1 MNASPSSPPTRR
13 PGADPSQL
21 RFERWWTHL
30 SRALKRRCPNCGGGP
45 LFRRWIVISRSCPQ
59 CHLLTDRGEA
69 DYFIGS
75 YVVNFVTAEFMIALG
90 ALVAIGSMWPDVDW
104 TRIKWALWASIIPV
118 PIFFYPWAKTIW
130 LAIDLVL
137 RPATLSDLEAHGENL
152 ESFD

>member
-1 MNASPSSPPTRR
+1 MNVAPTLPPARR

-30 SRALKRRCPNCGGGP
+30 SSALKRRCPNCGGGP
-45 LFRRWIVISRSCPQ
+45 LFRRWIVMSPSCPR

-75 YVVNFVTAEFMIALG
+75 YVVNFVTAEFLIAFG

-152 ESFD
+152 ESLD

>member
-1 MNASPSSPPTRR
+1 MSPS
-13 PGADPSQL
+13 
-21 RFERWWTHL
+21 
-30 SRALKRRCPNCGGGP
+30 CP
-45 LFRRWIVISRSCPQ
+45 R

-75 YVVNFVTAEFMIALG
+75 YVVNFVTAEFIIALG

-152 ESFD
+152 ESLD